1 MTQNRT
7 ASHHG
12 RTRARRSALQA
23 LYQWQ
28 LGGQDLRE
36 IEVQFFQEQDMRKVD
51 TDYFRELLHRIPATL
66 SDLDARLTPLLDRPL
81 KQIDPVERA
90 ILRIGAYELNSH
102 LEIPWRAVI
111 NEAVELAK
119 MFGAEQGHKYVD
131 SVLDRLARDLRA
143 VEIAAREKQDRNT
156 V

>member
-1 MTQNRT
+1 M
-7 ASHHG
+7 
-12 RTRARRSALQA
+12 QA

-28 LGGQDLRE
+28 LGGQDLGE

-119 MFGAEQGHKYVD
+119 MFGAEQGHKYVN

-143 VEIAAREKQDRNT
+143 VEIAAPEKQDRNT